1 MVSLHRL
8 LASLE
13 SVHTARKLHI
23 WTTLKTLPH
32 WSNKLF
38 PQHFYDH
45 DVALEKILIQTYLL
59 VLWQKRKKTYIPAY
73 HLWVLVWKTWTMFTL
88 MECFLVS
95 HRPYR
100 SCDTREKSSNQAN
113 TLGHCRNTLARHGLT
128 GWPALYV
135 NTIPLQSSHWS
146 SLLMLLKTYI
156 CINFS
161 ISR

>member
-100 SCDTREKSSNQAN
+100 SCDTREKKIIKP
-113 TLGHCRNTLARHGLT
+113 GKHPG
-128 GWPALYV
+128 
-135 NTIPLQSSHWS
+135 PLQKHAGTTWPHWLAS
-146 SLLMLLKTYI
+146 SLCKYHSTAQQSLIFPAYA
-156 CINFS
+156 S
-161 ISR
+161 